1 MPVERIIFGTMTLGY
16 HGRGVRVRDVSTAR
30 RMLDQFHSRG
40 YREIDTCYVY
50 GDGSCEQMLGDLR
63 VHDHLEV
70 ALRYDPVAT
79 PRGHEPEV
87 LRASLSASLKRLRV
101 ARADLLYLNLRGRDT
116 RWEDTLRT
124 VHELHEEGLVTEFGL
139 SNIAPEDVAETLAIV
154 AREGWVR
161 PTVYQGLYNAM
172 SRSAEVELL
181 PLLHEQGIRF
191 HAYNPL
197 AGGAFAPGFGDDES
211 VGTGSRFDQG
221 HPQGIEYRRR
231 YWNEPYLQGMH
242 QFRAGCE
249 ASGVSPTDAAL
260 RWLVHHSHLGAVHG
274 DGIILGASR
283 PEHLVQNLDAVQSA
297 PLSPELLVAIDAAS
311 ETTRPAWP
319 SMRRA

>member
-16 HGRGVRVRDVSTAR
+16 HGRGVRVRDTSTAR
-30 RMLDQFHSRG
+30 RMLDHFHSRG

-63 VHDHLEV
+63 THDHFKI

-79 PRGHEPEV
+79 ARGHEPEV
-87 LRASLSASLKRLRV
+87 LRASLS
-101 ARADLLYLNLRGRDT
+101 
-116 RWEDTLRT
+116 
-124 VHELHEEGLVTEFGL
+124 
-139 SNIAPEDVAETLAIV
+139 NIAPEDVEETLAIV

-161 PTVYQGLYNAM
+161 PTVYQGLYNAA
-172 SRSAEVELL
+172 SRSPEAELL

-191 HAYNPL
+191 YAYNPL
-197 AGGAFAPGFGDDES
+197 AGGAFASGFGNDES
-211 VGTGSRFDQG
+211 VSTGSRFDQG

-231 YWNEPYLQGMH
+231 YWNEPYLHAMRE
-242 QFRAGCE
+242 FRAGCE
-249 ASGVSPTDAAL
+249 AWGVLPTDAAL
-260 RWLVHHSHLGAVHG
+260 RWLVHHSHLGAAHG

-283 PEHLVQNLDAVQSA
+283 PEHLVQNLDGVQGT
-297 PLSPELLVAIDAAS
+297 PLPPELLVAMDLAS